1 MMEGV
6 RLNLGVVL
14 GSTVAQR
21 LNVAGG
27 LVTGPLYGV
36 LGQRWRTRRSWV
48 SAALAA
54 SPLLLEPMAGALGW
68 TYAGDAVASG
78 AEVGA
83 GVLLA
88 VVFAVAI
95 SRSRRPRA
103 LHPISTWITR
113 SLHGRRL

>member
-1 MMEGV
+1 
-6 RLNLGVVL
+6 
-14 GSTVAQR
+14 VAQR

-95 SRSRRPRA
+95 SRSRRTQGSPSD
-103 LHPISTWITR
+103 LHMDYT
-113 SLHGRRL
+113 